1 LFGDDHEVLCAEKSY
16 ADPSELFQD
25 AVRLNMSHGLPIRKE
40 DYKLIAAKGERL
52 GVSHSGVQGLLNVSG
67 DSATWLLRAAVP
79 KPKPASAVAP
89 AFSERGFNNGWRN
102 RAQGLP
108 SPPPKPKCLD
118 CDRPAMDD
126 AVRCVECMAK
136 LSHRTASR
144 SGLLYSGDDF
154 EEHATESLVPIDD
167 DKLDDIRFDNSAQ
180 ERLAVLR
187 AAKSSESELA
197 FYAEKVRRVIDMRMN
212 SGQRFSESETEE
224 LSELRSALLRM
235 FTAA

>member
-1 LFGDDHEVLCAEKSY
+1 
-16 ADPSELFQD
+16 
-25 AVRLNMSHGLPIRKE
+25 
-40 DYKLIAAKGERL
+40 
-52 GVSHSGVQGLLNVSG
+52 
-67 DSATWLLRAAVP
+67 
-79 KPKPASAVAP
+79 
-89 AFSERGFNNGWRN
+89 
-102 RAQGLP
+102 
-108 SPPPKPKCLD
+108 
-118 CDRPAMDD
+118 
-126 AVRCVECMAK
+126 MAK